1 MAPISNGFNP
11 FSPLFPH
18 PQIIQQTLLSC
29 LLDVGVRIPPTS
41 LCAEQ
46 PISRSALILIA
57 LCVVSPIDAVGI
69 WWFMGCISS
78 KNVAK
83 ADASPLHKHHHYH
96 HKTKPTTATTAT
108 VPIENNGSVVTLEPS
123 SKAHSVTTLDHHEIK
138 KGEDK
143 SEDRSRDIKK
153 SKGGGRGGSFRL
165 GLSQR
170 YIEAEQVAAG
180 WPSWLSSA
188 AGEAVHGWVP
198 LRADSFEK
206 LEKIGQGTYSSVFR
220 AREVDSGRMVALKK
234 VRFDNFQPESIRFM
248 AREIMILR
256 RLEHPNIMQLEGIIT
271 SKMSSS
277 IYLVFEYM
285 EHDLAGLVSC
295 PDVMFSEA
303 QVKCYMRQLLSAIEH
318 CHLRGIMHRDIKAS
332 NILVNNEG
340 ILKLADFGLANVIN
354 TRNKQALTSRVVT
367 LWYRP
372 PELLMGS
379 TDYGLTVD
387 LWSIGCVFA
396 ELHLGKPL
404 LKGRTE
410 VEQLHKIF
418 KLCGSP
424 PEEFWKKTKL
434 PHAAMFRPQHA
445 YESSLDEKC
454 KEFAPVA
461 VRLLESFLAI
471 EPYKRGTASS
481 ALMSEY
487 FKTKPYACDPS
498 TLPKYPPN
506 KEMDAKNREDAR
518 RKNRVNNARAKET
531 GATQRPRRVRRNFQE
546 FNSHKVA
553 IKEELSAEDVQNI
566 NNQPSRRNGSNNNN
580 TTNNL
585 SKDQQGD
592 VFQRDPQKKQQQLYD
607 TTSETSQAAAT
618 APNQGGDSAFTAPM
632 LVSASS
638 GFAWVKR
645 RKEEATSTI
654 SDGLKS
660 QISALDPSFAN
671 YTMELN
677 KKQNGHTS
685 IPVSTTSSGTQE
697 YELRKQQRTK
707 HNLPAES
714 FHASEAYSRPF
725 LNMSN
730 EEEVYPKPPSSNI
743 TTNLDNDDTESNIDF
758 SGQLLTQPHRID
770 ELLQR
775 NESHI
780 RRVARKSRFEK
791 DK

>member
-1 MAPISNGFNP
+1 
-11 FSPLFPH
+11 
-18 PQIIQQTLLSC
+18 
-29 LLDVGVRIPPTS
+29 
-41 LCAEQ
+41 
-46 PISRSALILIA
+46 
-57 LCVVSPIDAVGI
+57 
-69 WWFMGCISS
+69 MGCISS
-78 KNVAK
+78 KSVK
-83 ADASPLHKHHHYH
+83 AAAASPVHRY
-96 HKTKPTTATTAT
+96 PTATAPATAG
-108 VPIENNGSVVTLEPS
+108 NGSLTLDPS
-123 SKAHSVTTLDHHEIK
+123 SRNQSATALDHDR

-143 SEDRSRDIKK
+143 PEDRGRELRK
-153 SKGGGRGGSFRL
+153 SKKESSQGKGSFSFRL
-165 GLSQR
+165 GFSQR
-170 YIEAEQVAAG
+170 YVEAEQAAAG

-188 AGEAVHGWVP
+188 AGEAIQGWVP

-220 AREVDSGRMVALKK
+220 ARQVETGRMVALKK

-256 RLEHPNIMQLEGIIT
+256 RLDHPNIMQLEGIIT

-295 PDVMFSEA
+295 PEIKFSEA
-303 QVKCYMRQLLSAIEH
+303 QIKCYMRQLLSAIEH

-354 TRNKQALTSRVVT
+354 SRNKQVLTSRVVT

-396 ELHLGKPL
+396 ELHLGKPV

-424 PEEFWKKTKL
+424 AEEFWKKTKL

-445 YESSLDEKC
+445 YESSLHEKC
-454 KEFAPVA
+454 KDFAPSA
-461 VRLLESFLAI
+461 VSLLETFLAI

-487 FKTKPYACDPS
+487 FRTKPCACDPS

-518 RKNRVNNARAKET
+518 RKRANARAKET
-531 GATQRPRRVRRNFQE
+531 GATQRPRRVRRNLQE
-546 FNSHKVA
+546 FNSHKVT
-553 IKEELSAEDVQNI
+553 IKEETDENI
-566 NNQPSRRNGSNNNN
+566 QYQRNGGN
-580 TTNNL
+580 TANL
-585 SKDQQGD
+585 PKEHGD
-592 VFQRDPQKKQQQLYD
+592 VFKREPQKPTYD
-607 TTSETSQAAAT
+607 TKSEASQALT
-618 APNQGGDSAFTAPM
+618 GTNQGDSAFTAP
-632 LVSASS
+632 LPVSASS
-638 GFAWVKR
+638 GFAWVKK

-671 YTMELN
+671 YTIDLT
-677 KKQNGHTS
+677 KYQNGYKK
-685 IPVSTTSSGTQE
+685 IPANYESYGTQDSTA
-697 YELRKQQRTK
+697 YEIQKQQRRK
-707 HNLPAES
+707 YDFPDS
-714 FHASEAYSRPF
+714 FDATVDYPF
-725 LNMSN
+725 LDMSN
-730 EEEVYPKPPSSNI
+730 ELSPKPQSI
-743 TTNLDNDDTESNIDF
+743 LTTHLGHDDDQESHIEF
-758 SGQLLTQPHRID
+758 SGPLLTQPHSVD

-780 RRVARKSRFEK
+780 RRVARKSRFERGIVL
-791 DK
+791 

>member
-1 MAPISNGFNP
+1 MKNTRGS
-11 FSPLFPH
+11 
-18 PQIIQQTLLSC
+18 
-29 LLDVGVRIPPTS
+29 IPPS
-41 LCAEQ
+41 
-46 PISRSALILIA
+46 SALCRAAHFLIRVD
-57 LCVVSPIDAVGI
+57 LDRPCVVSPIDAVGI

-78 KNVAK
+78 KHVAK
-83 ADASPLHKHHHYH
+83 AAASPVYNHHHH
-96 HKTKPTTATTAT
+96 RTKPNKPTTTTTAT
-108 VPIENNGSVVTLEPS
+108 VAAENGSVVTLPPL
-123 SKAHSVTTLDHHEIK
+123 SKAHSVATLDYEK

-153 SKGGGRGGSFRL
+153 SKGGKGGSFRL
-165 GLSQR
+165 GFSQR
-170 YIEAEQVAAG
+170 YVEAEQIAAG

-220 AREVDSGRMVALKK
+220 AREVESGKMVALKK

-285 EHDLAGLVSC
+285 EHDLAGLVSS
-295 PDVMFSEA
+295 PNVKFSEA
-303 QVKCYMRQLLSAIEH
+303 QIKCYMRQLLSAIEH

-340 ILKLADFGLANVIN
+340 VLKLADFGLANVIN
-354 TRNKQALTSRVVT
+354 SRNKQALTSRVVT

-434 PHAAMFRPQHA
+434 PHAAMFKPQHS
-445 YESSLDEKC
+445 YESSLNEKC
-454 KEFAPVA
+454 KEFAPSA
-461 VRLLESFLAI
+461 VSLLESFLAI

-518 RKNRVNNARAKET
+518 RKRANAKAKET
-531 GATQRPRRVRRNFQE
+531 GVTQRPRRVRRNFQE
-546 FNSHKVA
+546 LNSHKVP
-553 IKEELSAEDVQNI
+553 IKEGAEENI
-566 NNQPSRRNGSNNNN
+566 QPSRRNGSN
-580 TTNNL
+580 TANL
-585 SKDQQGD
+585 SKEQGD
-592 VFQRDPQKKQQQLYD
+592 VFQRDPQKQLFD
-607 TTSETSQAAAT
+607 TTSESQAAT
-618 APNQGGDSAFTAPM
+618 APNQRGDSAFTAPIP
-632 LVSASS
+632 VSASS
-638 GFAWVKR
+638 GFSWVKK
-645 RKEEATSTI
+645 RKEEATSAI

-671 YTMELN
+671 YTFEIT
-677 KKQNGHTS
+677 KKQNGHTY
-685 IPVSTTSSGTQE
+685 IPVSSGTQD
-697 YELRKQQRTK
+697 YELRKHHRRK
-707 HNLPAES
+707 HNFPES
-714 FHASEAYSRPF
+714 FDASEAYPF
-725 LNMSN
+725 LDMSN
-730 EEEVYPKPPSSNI
+730 ELYPKPPSN
-743 TTNLDNDDTESNIDF
+743 TTANLDNDDTESHIEF
-758 SGQLLTQPHRID
+758 SGPLLTQPHKID
-770 ELLQR
+770 EILQR

-780 RRVARKSRFEK
+780 RRVARKSRAKSLALTAKAWAVKRPWKPSPESDNVKPNATESAPQFEK
-791 DK
+791 TSPCGIPRHP

>member
-1 MAPISNGFNP
+1 
-11 FSPLFPH
+11 
-18 PQIIQQTLLSC
+18 
-29 LLDVGVRIPPTS
+29 
-41 LCAEQ
+41 
-46 PISRSALILIA
+46 
-57 LCVVSPIDAVGI
+57 
-69 WWFMGCISS
+69 MGCISS
-78 KNVAK
+78 KQVTK
-83 ADASPLHKHHHYH
+83 ATKSPVRKRRA
-96 HKTKPTTATTAT
+96 TTTATAT
-108 VPIENNGSVVTLEPS
+108 VAANGAAVTLDPLS
-123 SKAHSVTTLDHHEIK
+123 RTHSVTTLDHDN
-138 KGEDK
+138 KGDNK
-143 SEDRSRDIKK
+143 SDDRNRELRK
-153 SKGGGRGGSFRL
+153 SKKETSQGVKASQSLKL
-165 GLSQR
+165 GAPQR
-170 YIEAEQVAAG
+170 NVEAEQVAAG

-220 AREVDSGRMVALKK
+220 ARQVDTGRMVALKK

-256 RLEHPNIMQLEGIIT
+256 RLDHPNIMHLEGIIT

-295 PDVMFSEA
+295 PDIEFSEA

-354 TRNKQALTSRVVT
+354 TRNKQVLTSRVVT

-379 TDYGLTVD
+379 TDYGLTID

-424 PEEFWKKTKL
+424 LEEFWKKTKL

-445 YESSLDEKC
+445 YESSLNEKC
-454 KEFAPVA
+454 KDFAPSA
-461 VRLLESFLAI
+461 LSLLETFLAI

-518 RKNRVNNARAKET
+518 RKKANARTKEPVP
-531 GATQRPRRVRRNFQE
+531 TQRARRVRRNLPELNGQ
-546 FNSHKVA
+546 KGQA
-553 IKEELSAEDVQNI
+553 KEKEDGEENI
-566 NNQPSRRNGSNNNN
+566 QPSRRNNGSNHSNE
-580 TTNNL
+580 
-585 SKDQQGD
+585 QGD
-592 VFQRDPQKKQQQLYD
+592 VFQRESQKPLYD
-607 TTSETSQAAAT
+607 TTSEAAAAT
-618 APNQGGDSAFTAPM
+618 APNQIGDSAFTAPIP
-632 LVSASS
+632 LSASS
-638 GFAWVKR
+638 GFAWVKK

-671 YTMELN
+671 YTLEFTRKYN
-677 KKQNGHTS
+677 EHTN
-685 IPVSTTSSGTQE
+685 IPANSVTQD
-697 YELRKQQRTK
+697 YELRKQQRRV
-707 HNLPAES
+707 HDFPES
-714 FHASEAYSRPF
+714 FDTSEESF
-725 LNMSN
+725 LEMSN
-730 EEEVYPKPPSSNI
+730 ELYPKQQTI
-743 TTNLDNDDTESNIDF
+743 VTAHLDNDDTESHIEF
-758 SGQLLTQPHRID
+758 SGPLLTQPHRVD

-775 NESHI
+775 NENHI
-780 RRVARKSRFEK
+780 RRVARKSRFER